1 MTWNCLSVSQNQNPL
16 TDYDKTLH
24 NWLCPRVEHVTQN
37 FCQLTPRER
46 LDKYVKYKALSF
58 YSHLFFPRTRTEV
71 IRGRIFT
78 HSGSNYAQSLKE
90 VHFWGLHDGRKH
102 LGGQI
107 PQNRQNWALIRSA
120 ERLSCASM
128 KIDVIEEWR
137 HWRVAALQ
145 CKRCQSVFDD
155 HCQTYGNLYQTAVK
169 MPNHCTHPHW
179 PKQTTYALLCTSSS
193 TNFEISAVIIL
204 RFLFLQC
211 WTKYT

>member
-1 MTWNCLSVSQNQNPL
+1 MR
-16 TDYDKTLH
+16 Y
-24 NWLCPRVEHVTQN
+24 
-37 FCQLTPRER
+37 
-46 LDKYVKYKALSF
+46 F
-58 YSHLFFPRTRTEV
+58 YFYFFSPDSPTEA

-78 HSGSNYAQSLKE
+78 QSGSNYAKSCKE
-90 VHFWGLHDGRKH
+90 VPFWGLHDGRKH

-107 PQNRQNWALIRSA
+107 PKNRQNWALICSA

-137 HWRVAALQ
+137 HWRVALR
-145 CKRCQSVFDD
+145 CKRCQLIFDD
-155 HCQTYGNLYQTAVK
+155 HYQTYGNLYQTAVK

-193 TNFEISAVIIL
+193 INPEISAVIIL